1 MKQELLSMSK
11 KELNRLHVVRQIVE
25 KHLTQKKGALEL
37 KISERQMRRLVK
49 SFRREGDPGL
59 ISKKRGK
66 VSNNRISDEAV
77 NYIIGIV
84 GKKYEGFG
92 PTLAAEKLKEVEK
105 LTVSVEWLRQRMI
118 DHGLWK
124 AKSVKKK
131 AVHQTRERRKKFGE
145 LIQIDGSPHDWFEG
159 RRDECTLLVFIDDA
173 TGEFMHLRFE
183 ETETTEGYAKA
194 TRDYIKEY
202 GVPFSFYSDKHGI
215 FRVNHP
221 ESVDGENITQFGRMA
236 ESLGIEIIYAS
247 TPQAKGRVERANQ
260 TLQDRLV
267 KELRI
272 NNINTIEEA
281 NEFLKDYKYK
291 LTDKF
296 AVKPDSNINAH
307 RKLTKTEDD
316 LDVIFSIH
324 TKRVVSKNL
333 EIRYENNIY
342 RIAVNGANPAM
353 KNSKVTVCKQFDGSV
368 FILYNGRK
376 IPCEMV
382 KRSERQIEPETSA
395 KGLNKYLDRI
405 IYENTVLRVKQEVN
419 A

>member
-11 KELNRLHVVRQIVE
+11 KELNRLHVVRKIVE

-49 SFRREGDPGL
+49 SFRQEGAPGL

-66 VSNNRISDEAV
+66 LSNNRISDEVV

-92 PTLAAEKLKEVEK
+92 PTLAAEKLK
-105 LTVSVEWLRQRMI
+105 
-118 DHGLWK
+118 
-124 AKSVKKK
+124 
-131 AVHQTRERRKKFGE
+131 
-145 LIQIDGSPHDWFEG
+145 
-159 RRDECTLLVFIDDA
+159 
-173 TGEFMHLRFE
+173 

-215 FRVNHP
+215 FRVNHS

-236 ESLGIEIIYAS
+236 ESLRIELIHAS

-281 NEFLKDYKYK
+281 NEFLKDYKYT

-296 AVKPDSNINAH
+296 AVKPGSNINAH
-307 RKLTKTEDD
+307 RKLTKTEED

-324 TKRVVSKNL
+324 TKRIVSKNL

-376 IPCEMV
+376 IPCEMI

-395 KGLNKYLDRI
+395 KGLNKYLNKI